1 MYCLNQKICLFS
13 SDNAKTPLLILER
26 KNLRKKEFISPVLN
40 EITTFK
46 NGNRYAKKERILT
59 IESCWTFKLERAD
72 NEAIRPTQGLP
83 HCVIRLQSKMKKD
96 LEKKR
101 AL

>member
-1 MYCLNQKICLFS
+1 MIIWAPRLALDKIE
-13 SDNAKTPLLILER
+13 DNKTKKE
-26 KNLRKKEFISPVLN
+26 RKKEFISPVLN